1 MSGVQVSLADTL
13 AHRHIGS
20 SQPHERDVV
29 VVVVLIVVVVI
40 IIIVS
45 ML

>member
-13 AHRHIGS
+13 AHRHIRS
-20 SQPHERDVV
+20 SQPHERD
-29 VVVVLIVVVVI
+29 VLIVVVVI

>member
-13 AHRHIGS
+13 AHRHIRS
-20 SQPHERDVV
+20 SQPHERDV
-29 VVVVLIVVVVI
+29 LVVVVI
-40 IIIVS
+40 IIIIIVS

>member
-20 SQPHERDVV
+20 SQPREGDVLVV
-29 VVVVLIVVVVI
+29 VIII

>member
-13 AHRHIGS
+13 AHRHIRS
-20 SQPHERDVV
+20 SQPHERDVLV
-29 VVVVLIVVVVI
+29 VVII